1 LFVGELELILINHNF
16 IVGCGIRAIQGQEEC
31 VECLGECWVPH
42 EDQQGQRVRG
52 EAFGVQDM
60 SDGRKVRETGGKGT
74 TLGCRLVFGDWSVC
88 VQVHY
93 VDFESSGYTSVRG
106 PRRIGIR
113 VLIERFTGKT
123 CQLGCDE
130 YETGQESGLGSQ
142 R

>member
-1 LFVGELELILINHNF
+1 MAGKFERQV
-16 IVGCGIRAIQGQEEC
+16 A
-31 VECLGECWVPH
+31 
-42 EDQQGQRVRG
+42 RVL
-52 EAFGVQDM
+52 
-60 SDGRKVRETGGKGT
+60 T

-93 VDFESSGYTSVRG
+93 VDFKSSGYTSVRG

-130 YETGQESGLGSQ
+130 YEAGQESGLGSQ